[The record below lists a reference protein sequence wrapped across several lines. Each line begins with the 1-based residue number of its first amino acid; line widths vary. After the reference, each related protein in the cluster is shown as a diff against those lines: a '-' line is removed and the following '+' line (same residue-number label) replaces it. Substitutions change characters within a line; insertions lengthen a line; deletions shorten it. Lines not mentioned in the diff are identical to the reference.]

1 MMIADLKQTPT
12 GTIARFERHWKHSV
26 EEVWSY
32 LTDNDK
38 LAKWFTELQVEEL
51 REGGVIRFNMPDGT
65 FLTLQILDFVPHSIL
80 EFTWAEDQ
88 VRFELQPESDGCRLL
103 LIEKITKITS
113 HTPKDLAG
121 WHVCLDV
128 IEALLDDRTLESREV
143 EWKAWFEKYQKHVEE
158 FQSM

>member
-1 MMIADLKQTPT
+1 
-12 GTIARFERHWKHSV
+12 
-26 EEVWSY
+26 
-32 LTDNDK
+32 
-38 LAKWFTELQVEEL
+38 
-51 REGGVIRFNMPDGT
+51 
-65 FLTLQILDFVPHSIL
+65 
-80 EFTWAEDQ
+80 
-88 VRFELQPESDGCRLL
+88 LL

-143 EWKAWFEKYQKHVEE
+143 EWKAWFDKYQKHVEE